1 MSKVYWRTTEPPDP
15 FTGLDGDHEVD
26 EDHALPV
33 GIYWTHAEGTSAEA
47 VSPGHPLPVQLP
59 EALSPIHFASRVEM
73 TCAAAGDYA
82 AGDVLSNSAT
92 DGVGRSIYVPSLT
105 RLAGGTP
112 IVMNVVATCNEDA
125 VAFSLRLHFFRVSPV
140 AADVE
145 MDDNVPFDA
154 AKLVGAVD
162 NWAGSILLNAFVD
175 RGTSIATSETFDIRQ
190 IFRCAPHDNGL
201 WMVVTAETGEAN
213 ETAAMRL
220 AFDFYVL

>member
-1 MSKVYWRTTEPPDP
+1 MSLLFWKRAEPSD
-15 FTGLDGDHEVD
+15 TDVSHEPAKEVN
-26 EDHALPV
+26 EQHPLPLA
-33 GIYWTHAEGTSAEA
+33 IYWTHADGTSYEETG
-47 VSPGHPLPVQLP
+47 PGHPLPVQLP

-220 AFDFYVL
+220 TFDFYVL